1 MTNGINLNEP
11 TGVLVC
17 VGDGVQ
23 WKLEAK
29 REWAK
34 YNFGCFGCWVAD
46 GKGGLAYVHEDDYN
60 EEMWNELKRS
70 SQRRMQ
76 NANTPKM

>member
-1 MTNGINLNEP
+1 MTGI
-11 TGVLVC
+11 LVC

-23 WKLEAK
+23 WKQETK
-29 REWAK
+29 REWDK
-34 YNFGCFGCWVAD
+34 FNFGCFGCWVAD
-46 GKGGLAYVHEDDYN
+46 GEGGLDYVHEDDYT

-76 NANTPKM
+76 NANAPKL

>member
-1 MTNGINLNEP
+1 MGQ
-11 TGVLVC
+11 
-17 VGDGVQ
+17 VGLD
-23 WKLEAK
+23 
-29 REWAK
+29 
-34 YNFGCFGCWVAD
+34 
-46 GKGGLAYVHEDDYN
+46 YVHEDDYT